1 MRLRVP
7 TAVGLCLMIVVLA
20 FSAQFALGAPAP
32 ALAASLGGCPEHA
45 PPSPSPEPAGHQCC
59 DAGHQAALPTTESP
73 RLAIQATVAVGL
85 AQQAPTLRS
94 HQPVCRVLAE
104 SHGPPL
110 ASSPLRV

>member
-7 TAVGLCLMIVVLA
+7 TSVGFCFLIAVLA
-20 FSAQFALGAPAP
+20 FGAQLALAAPAP

-59 DAGHQAALPTTESP
+59 NAGHQAALPTTESP
-73 RLAIQATVAVGL
+73 TLAIQATVAVGL
-85 AQQAPTLRS
+85 VQQAPTPPTHRL
-94 HQPVCRVLAE
+94 VCGVVDE